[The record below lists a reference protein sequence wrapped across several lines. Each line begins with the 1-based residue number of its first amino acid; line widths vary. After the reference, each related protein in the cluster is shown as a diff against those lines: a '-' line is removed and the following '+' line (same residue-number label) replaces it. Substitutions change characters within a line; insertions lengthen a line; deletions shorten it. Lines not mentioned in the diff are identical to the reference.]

1 MEKGIMCNKTD
12 KGYGFIRSSTGERI
26 FVHIKNVD
34 PEVYVRLAKGS
45 KVLFDY
51 EETYKGKSA
60 SCKTSTSGPLPER
73 NTACSSSA
81 IFCLSTAIL
90 RPARVFPA
98 PGTPVI
104 KQIDFLLL
112 ALL

>member
-60 SCKTSTSGPLPER
+60 TKVILDEPENTSGKKL
-73 NTACSSSA
+73 
-81 IFCLSTAIL
+81 IFQRS
-90 RPARVFPA
+90 R
-98 PGTPVI
+98 
-104 KQIDFLLL
+104 
-112 ALL
+112 